1 MHMLTHVNTVIFL
14 EDFKVKEISEVVG
27 WDDEKKDLTYKRIF

>member
-1 MHMLTHVNTVIFL
+1 MLRTMEVVVFM

-27 WDDEKKDLTYKRIF
+27 FDEETQKLIYKRVL